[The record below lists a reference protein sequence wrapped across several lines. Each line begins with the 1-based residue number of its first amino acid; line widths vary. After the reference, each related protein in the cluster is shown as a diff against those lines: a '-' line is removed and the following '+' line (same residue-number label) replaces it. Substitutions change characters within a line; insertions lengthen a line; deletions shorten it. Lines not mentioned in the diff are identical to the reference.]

1 MERIYDPEFKT
12 FRACAQLNLR
22 LGLQLAEIEKL
33 PHRMEN
39 YADVMED
46 GIETMVNTNVIRRL
60 QDLGIDTQY
69 FNESVYAFRK
79 VAHQF
84 DLAAANMLNDVQLRV
99 INDQMRGFERTLLL
113 YDGLPDRIQYRHVVT
128 APSLFDA
135 YGGSAFPGIG
145 DLLYKLDQSE
155 EGSQDYKL
163 TVKQLRKHI
172 SDLMIITQRAAHY
185 LHSVPPVK
193 FKSKPNSAPTNSFTF
208 ISIITFLLL
217 ALVI

>member
-1 MERIYDPEFKT
+1 
-12 FRACAQLNLR
+12 
-22 LGLQLAEIEKL
+22 
-33 PHRMEN
+33 MEN

-46 GIETMVNTNVIRRL
+46 GIGTLEETNVIRRL

-69 FNESVYAFRK
+69 FNESVYAFRQ

-84 DLAAANMLNDVQLRV
+84 DMTAADMLTDVQLRV
-99 INDQMRGFERTLLL
+99 MNDQMRGFERTLLL

-155 EGSQDYKL
+155 EGSSEHGL

-185 LHSVPPVK
+185 LHTVPAK
-193 FKSKPNSAPTNSFTF
+193 QRNNSAATNSLTF
-208 ISIITFLLL
+208 FSMISFLLL
-217 ALVI
+217 SLAI

>member
-1 MERIYDPEFKT
+1 M
-12 FRACAQLNLR
+12 A
-22 LGLQLAEIEKL
+22 
-33 PHRMEN
+33 
-39 YADVMED
+39 ED
-46 GIETMVNTNVIRRL
+46 GIGTLEETNVIRRL

-69 FNESVYAFRK
+69 FNESVYAFRE
-79 VAHQF
+79 VARKF
-84 DLAAANMLNDVQLRV
+84 DLAAANIQNEVQMRV

-145 DLLYKLDQSE
+145 DLLYKLEQSDE
-155 EGSQDYKL
+155 ASQEYRL

-185 LHSVPPVK
+185 LQSLP
-193 FKSKPNSAPTNSFTF
+193 FNSRSTNSAPSLGLSFM
-208 ISIITFLLL
+208 SMITFLLL